1 MLVVREGY
9 NDMEMRLLFNKTGDI
24 LYIIARKKHCIY
36 RVTYNAAT
44 HTFGI
49 PELFAGDYGE
59 SGYASGKGTG
69 ARFNQPSTPCLDPE
83 GNLLIPDKMYHC
95 IRKITPEGEVTLY
108 AGQPQK
114 SGHTDGL
121 PDKAKFY
128 EPEAVTFSGNA
139 LIVADR
145 GNHCVRNV
153 VIE

>member
-1 MLVVREGY
+1 M
-9 NDMEMRLLFNKTGDI
+9 
-24 LYIIARKKHCIY
+24 
-36 RVTYNAAT
+36 
-44 HTFGI
+44 
-49 PELFAGDYGE
+49 
-59 SGYASGKGTG
+59 
-69 ARFNQPSTPCLDPE
+69 
-83 GNLLIPDKMYHC
+83 C
-95 IRKITPEGEVTLY
+95 IRDR
-108 AGQPQK
+108 PQK

>member
-1 MLVVREGY
+1 MRQHIHLVFRSYLLVITENQDMLPVKEQVRVLTSQV
-9 NDMEMRLLFNKTGDI
+9 LLAWI
-24 LYIIARKKHCIY
+24 LKVI
-36 RVTYNAAT
+36 
-44 HTFGI
+44 
-49 PELFAGDYGE
+49 
-59 SGYASGKGTG
+59 
-69 ARFNQPSTPCLDPE
+69 CLS
-83 GNLLIPDKMYHC
+83 PDKMNHC

>member
-1 MLVVREGY
+1 MRQHIHLVFRSYLPVITENQDMLPVKEQVR
-9 NDMEMRLLFNKTGDI
+9 
-24 LYIIARKKHCIY
+24 
-36 RVTYNAAT
+36 V
-44 HTFGI
+44 
-49 PELFAGDYGE
+49 
-59 SGYASGKGTG
+59 
-69 ARFNQPSTPCLDPE
+69 FNQPSTPCLDPE
-83 GNLLIPDKMYHC
+83 GNLLIPDKMNHC

-108 AGQPQK
+108 AGQPQT

>member
-1 MLVVREGY
+1 MLFR
-9 NDMEMRLLFNKTGDI
+9 
-24 LYIIARKKHCIY
+24 
-36 RVTYNAAT
+36 
-44 HTFGI
+44 
-49 PELFAGDYGE
+49 
-59 SGYASGKGTG
+59 S
-69 ARFNQPSTPCLDPE
+69 RFNQPSTPCLDPE
-83 GNLLIPDKMYHC
+83 GNLLIPDKMNHC